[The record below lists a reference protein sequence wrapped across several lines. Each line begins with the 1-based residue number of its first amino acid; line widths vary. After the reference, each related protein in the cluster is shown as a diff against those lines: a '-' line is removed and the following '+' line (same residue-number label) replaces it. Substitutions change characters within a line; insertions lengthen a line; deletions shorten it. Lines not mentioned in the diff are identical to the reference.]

1 VALTRRAPLAAI
13 LLCLAV
19 NAFMAPAVVAAAPP
33 PKKLVL
39 LGVVTKIF
47 QVGASTPSLRRWG
60 ATIQVERV
68 IEGQFSQSTFTF
80 TLHSPARAGLETGHR
95 YIITAKWVGGGYL
108 VDEPGGIKNADG
120 KRQGLVELPSS

>member
-1 VALTRRAPLAAI
+1 MALTKLTPLAGL

-19 NAFMAPAVVAAAPP
+19 HAFMSPTLVAAAPP

-47 QVGASTPSLRRWG
+47 QVDASPASLRRWG
-60 ATIQVERV
+60 VTIQVERV
-68 IEGQFSQSTFTF
+68 VAGEFSQPTFTF

-95 YIITAKWVGGGYL
+95 YLITAKWVGDGYL
-108 VDEPGGIKNADG
+108 VDEPGGVENADG
-120 KRQGLVELPSS
+120 KR